1 MALIWI
7 SVAALVAAA
16 TLLFLR
22 KPAARSPSDRRLDRV
37 APTVPRAA
45 ETARRRANLDA
56 AAPSPASTDAAA
68 RPSARR
74 ESQEPVAAPAPAVAR
89 PLPQALA
96 ALRLVRADEV
106 AADRRKAYAETFRNI
121 PRPPKLLHHLLS
133 ADFVNASSSA
143 QLVDLIAAE
152 PLLAG
157 RILTVV
163 NSPLYGL
170 KSPMGSIGQAVT
182 YLGLNAVRSL
192 CLQYILIAQF
202 RPDGPERKKLLDATW
217 TASALT
223 SELTQQIS
231 HRLGF
236 DDRGSLVSAVV
247 LSFIGRLAITAAVS
261 RGSLDSIAHGGLLAR
276 TEAEQT
282 GLGLAAAQIGRL
294 LMRDWGLPARII
306 DDAADIDAV
315 LVTPPGGF
323 APDRAARLGM
333 CYLAARLGERL
344 ALDEGASLA
353 DFDLEAEEA
362 PEFFHLRAYVAL
374 PQLARAQQA
383 VRTPD
388 VEAGVRRVRAA
399 MRQT

>member
-1 MALIWI
+1 
-7 SVAALVAAA
+7 V
-16 TLLFLR
+16 
-22 KPAARSPSDRRLDRV
+22 RV
-37 APTVPRAA
+37 
-45 ETARRRANLDA
+45 
-56 AAPSPASTDAAA
+56 
-68 RPSARR
+68 
-74 ESQEPVAAPAPAVAR
+74 
-89 PLPQALA
+89 
-96 ALRLVRADEV
+96 DEV
-106 AADRRKAYAETFRNI
+106 AADRRRAYAETFRNI

-217 TASALT
+217 TTSALT
-223 SELTQQIS
+223 SELTQQLS

-276 TEAEQT
+276 TVAEQKV
-282 GLGLAAAQIGRL
+282 LGLAAAQIGRL

-315 LVTPPGGF
+315 LVTPPNGF

-353 DFDLEAEEA
+353 DFDPEAEEA
-362 PEFFHLRAYVAL
+362 PEFFHLRSYLTL
-374 PQLARAQQA
+374 PQLARVQQA

-399 MRQT
+399 MRQA

>member
-16 TLLFLR
+16 TILLLR
-22 KPAARSPSDRRLDRV
+22 KPTVRTPAPRPAGRVQPS
-37 APTVPRAA
+37 APRAA
-45 ETARRRANLDA
+45 VAARTTTVDIPMELEPSPAPAAQPLDA
-56 AAPSPASTDAAA
+56 ALRTTPVPAE
-68 RPSARR
+68 RPM
-74 ESQEPVAAPAPAVAR
+74 PAE
-89 PLPQALA
+89 LA
-96 ALRLVRADEV
+96 ALRVVRADDV
-106 AADRRKAYAETFRNI
+106 PADRRQAYAETFRNI

-170 KSPMGSIGQAVT
+170 QSPMGSIGQAVT

-202 RPDGPERKKLLDATW
+202 RPDGPERKKLLDVTW
-217 TASALT
+217 TTSALT
-223 SELTQQIS
+223 SELTQQLA
-231 HRLGF
+231 HRLGY

-276 TEAEQT
+276 TVAEQKV
-282 GLGLAAAQIGRL
+282 LGLAAAQIGRL
-294 LMRDWGLPARII
+294 LMRDWGLPARIV
-306 DDAADIDAV
+306 DDAADIDGV
-315 LVTPPGGF
+315 LVTPASGF
-323 APDRAARLGM
+323 APDRAGRLGL

-344 ALDEGASLA
+344 AQDEGTVLA
-353 DFDLEAEEA
+353 DFDPELEEG
-362 PEFFHLRAYVAL
+362 PEFFHLRGYLAL
-374 PQLARAQQA
+374 PQLARMLPALRA
-383 VRTPD
+383 PE